1 MKKSRKPI
9 LFIGLFYKVHFS
21 CHRHT
26 FLIRLTSPIC
36 TFHARA
42 SISPLQ
48 CIKQLVSHS
57 HPAFSLLSFSFSSF
71 LYLFRQFENKQSSA
85 VMQCNEFCSAFSSLA
100 EIFERTWK
108 MCEKRVPLWSNYQ
121 VEFLCIGNFEALR
134 DMWKI
139 DQIDKLKHFSLE
151 HLG

>member
-1 MKKSRKPI
+1 M
-9 LFIGLFYKVHFS
+9 HFS

-108 MCEKRVPLWSNYQ
+108 SVRKEYLCEAIIKSNFVELGISRRYEICEKL
-121 VEFLCIGNFEALR
+121 I
-134 DMWKI
+134 
-139 DQIDKLKHFSLE
+139 KLTSAKTF
-151 HLG
+151 HLSI